1 MNFAAADGAIDLIG
15 IYRDLHA
22 ADPRQPGIVAAYA
35 TALLEG
41 GDPEA
46 ACAIA
51 GAATD
56 TADPGVFLV
65 HARALR
71 ALGKFE
77 PAVQGFA
84 AAISAG
90 ATGAPVLVALGNC
103 LAELGRLE
111 EATTW
116 FARAAPDDPS
126 GRALAN
132 LASAR
137 ARLGQNALAID
148 AARAALRCSPELID
162 AHRTLAVLL
171 AGSEPESAAAHRE
184 VAFRNGPVFVRPG
197 PQDALR
203 VLVLTCLAEASLPI
217 EHLLPNARYALTDW
231 FIDHPVNHLPHLP
244 PHDLV
249 FNAIGEAE
257 LMPPLD
263 GATIGFLAG
272 GLPVMN
278 RPEAVMRTGRTSL
291 PALLAGI
298 DGLVVPPV
306 LRVAAGE
313 IPVSIGLP
321 ALVRPVGTHGG
332 HGLRRVETA
341 EQLTAASHEAGDKYL
356 SRFIDY
362 RSDDGYY
369 RKYRMIF
376 VDRQVYPYHLAI
388 GPHWM
393 VHYWTAGMDLD
404 PARRAEEA
412 RFLDDPVTVLG
423 SAAFEAVSAV
433 GRRLDLDY
441 AGIDFSILPD
451 GRVLVF
457 EANAAMLVHPEREAE
472 FAYRNQAVQRILDA
486 FADMLERRAGRGDHR
501 APAGDPAEV
510 TQRPRS
516 LAR

>member
-1 MNFAAADGAIDLIG
+1 VDGATDLVG

-22 ADPRQPGIVAAYA
+22 THPRQPGIVVAYA
-35 TALLEG
+35 SALLEA

-46 ACAIA
+46 ALAIA

-56 TADPGVFLV
+56 TADPGVLLV

-71 ALGKFE
+71 ALGRFE
-77 PAVQGFA
+77 PAVREFA
-84 AAISAG
+84 AAIAAG

-103 LAELGRLE
+103 LAETGRLE
-111 EATTW
+111 EATIW
-116 FARAAPDDPS
+116 FARAAPDDTS

-132 LASAR
+132 LGSAR
-137 ARLGQNALAID
+137 ARLGQTALAIE
-148 AARAALRCSPELID
+148 AARGALRCDPDLID

-171 AGSEPESAAAHRE
+171 AGSEPESAARHRE
-184 VAFRNGPVFVRPG
+184 IAFRNGPVFLHPG
-197 PQDALR
+197 PPDSLR

-217 EHLLPNARYALTDW
+217 EHLLPHARYTLAEW
-231 FIDHPVNHLPHLP
+231 FIDHSMHSLPQLP

-249 FNAIGEAE
+249 FNAIGEAD

-263 GATIGFLAG
+263 GATIGFISCG
-272 GLPVMN
+272 RPIMN
-278 RPEAVMRTGRTSL
+278 RPEAVMRTGRTAL

-306 LRVAAGE
+306 LRIAADE

-321 ALVRPVGTHGG
+321 ALIRPVGTHGG

-341 EQLTAASHEAGDKYL
+341 EQLTEASREAGDKYL
-356 SRFIDY
+356 SQFIDY
-362 RSDDGYY
+362 RSEDGYY

-412 RFLDDPVTVLG
+412 RFLDDPVTALG
-423 SAAFEAVSAV
+423 SAAFEAVSAI

-451 GRVLVF
+451 GRILVF
-457 EANAAMLVHPEREAE
+457 EANAAMLVHPEREAV
-472 FAYRNQAVQRILDA
+472 FAYRNQAVDRILDA
-486 FADMLERRAGRGDHR
+486 FAAMLEHHPIRWGHPIG
-501 APAGDPAEV
+501 
-510 TQRPRS
+510 
-516 LAR
+516 